1 MAKRVRVLFAALCL
15 LPLAGT
21 AGTGGSDS
29 ERINAFFERVFERN
43 LARSPIRQSRMG
55 IKTAQDRWDD
65 ISEERQLEDVE
76 LARGDLRELAQ
87 FDFARLDPATQLS
100 YRLFERNLR
109 DGLQGFQWRRH
120 GYLVTQ
126 MGGIHR
132 RIATTLQTS
141 HAIAERADA
150 EAYIAR
156 LERAKPLLEQL
167 VVELRR
173 QEAAGV
179 QPPRFVYD
187 LIIGE
192 AGNLVKGRPFDAGA
206 DSIGDRKS
214 VV

>member
-1 MAKRVRVLFAALCL
+1 MTKIARVLLAALCL
-15 LPLAGT
+15 LPAVGSAAGSPT
-21 AGTGGSDS
+21 QQS
-29 ERINAFFERVFERN
+29 ESKRIDAFFERVFERN

-76 LARGDLRELAQ
+76 LARADLRELAT
-87 FDFARLDPATQLS
+87 FEFERLDAASRLS

-109 DGLQGFQWRRH
+109 EGLRGFQWRRH
-120 GYLVTQ
+120 DYFVTQ

-132 RIATTLQTS
+132 RIATTLLTS
-141 HAIAERADA
+141 HPITERADA

-156 LERAKPLLEQL
+156 LERVKPLLEQL

-187 LIIGE
+187 LSIGE
-192 AGNLVKGRPFDAGA
+192 AGNLVKGRPFDDGA
-206 DSIGDRKS
+206 D
-214 VV
+214 